1 MVSRGFE
8 ETTMKFMLLLNGDET
23 TFNREP
29 EPGAP
34 KMSPEYEAYN
44 EAMKKAGVW
53 VEGNRLKATRHG
65 ARVRLRDGKSVVL
78 DGPYADAKE
87 QLGGYYMIDVPTLD
101 EAVSWATRCPAA
113 KFGTI
118 DVRPMFEL

>member
-53 VEGNRLKATRHG
+53 VEGYLLTAT
-65 ARVRLRDGKSVVL
+65 
-78 DGPYADAKE
+78 
-87 QLGGYYMIDVPTLD
+87 
-101 EAVSWATRCPAA
+101 
-113 KFGTI
+113 
-118 DVRPMFEL
+118 

>member
-1 MVSRGFE
+1 M
-8 ETTMKFMLLLNGDET
+8 
-23 TFNREP
+23 
-29 EPGAP
+29 
-34 KMSPEYEAYN
+34 
-44 EAMKKAGVW
+44 
-53 VEGNRLKATRHG
+53 
-65 ARVRLRDGKSVVL
+65 RVREGKSVVL

-87 QLGGYYMIDVPTLD
+87 QLGGYYMIDVPNLD

>member
-1 MVSRGFE
+1 
-8 ETTMKFMLLLNGDET
+8 MKFMLLLNGDET

-53 VEGNRLKATRHG
+53 VQGNRLKATRHG
-65 ARVRLRDGKSVVL
+65 ARVRVRDGKSVVL

-87 QLGGYYMIDVPTLD
+87 QLGGYYMIDVPNLD

>member
-65 ARVRLRDGKSVVL
+65 ARVRVREGKSVVL

>member
-65 ARVRLRDGKSVVL
+65 ARVRVRDGKSVVL

>member
-34 KMSPEYEAYN
+34 KMSPEYDAYN

-53 VEGNRLKATRHG
+53 VQGNRLKATRHG
-65 ARVRLRDGKSVVL
+65 ARVRVRDGKSVVL